1 MKDFIL
7 DTKLLLGAVLI
18 WGLSCVSL
26 IAHAE
31 SPLLLLA
38 QSVDLCVLAGL
49 TFRAWKRVLRLR

>member
-18 WGLSCVSL
+18 WGVLSCVSL

-49 TFRAWKRVLRLR
+49 TFRACKRVLR